1 MCIGTFGR
9 STTVQI
15 CVQDMKCSLMVFEAE
30 NQLFHRSINLTTAL
44 HPGPIIYTPHS
55 DSVIVASSSAIL
67 ISYRYSVLATASSG
81 KSGKKITVCFL
92 LIHFFFLFLEIQTC
106 TNYTNYNFTNIS

>member
-9 STTVQI
+9 AITAQI
-15 CVQDMKCSLMVFEAE
+15 CVQDITCSLMVYEAE
-30 NQLFHRSINLTTAL
+30 HQLYHHSVNLITAL

-55 DSVIVASSSAIL
+55 DSIIIASSSAIL
-67 ISYRYSVLATASSG
+67 ISYRYSIVAAASSR

-92 LIHFFFLFLEIQTC
+92 LSSSLFLEFKFYKIC
-106 TNYTNYNFTNIS
+106 KS